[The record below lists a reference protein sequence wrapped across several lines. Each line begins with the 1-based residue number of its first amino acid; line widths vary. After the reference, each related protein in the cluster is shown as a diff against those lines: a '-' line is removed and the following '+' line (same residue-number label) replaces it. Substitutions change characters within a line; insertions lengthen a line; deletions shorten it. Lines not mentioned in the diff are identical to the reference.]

1 MRVDSIPIP
10 TADSDE
16 FWEGCRKGFLTMPVC
31 RTCGEINWFPRAMCR
46 NCSGVDLHWERMSG
60 EAVVYSCTV
69 VEQRTKEGV
78 ESYVLALV
86 DLVEGI
92 RMMTHV
98 TNTPP
103 EDVKIGMFVTV
114 RFERVS
120 DEISLPVFVPIE
132 ALA

>member
-1 MRVDSIPIP
+1 
-10 TADSDE
+10 
-16 FWEGCRKGFLTMPVC
+16 
-31 RTCGEINWFPRAMCR
+31 
-46 NCSGVDLHWERMSG
+46 MSG